1 MRIAVLCGGGDAPG
15 LNAAIQGIVTRASK
29 YGYEVYGVLRGY
41 EGLINGDFKLLKPE
55 DVEDVFRIGGTI
67 LKTSRTNPYKRP
79 EGPETIL
86 ENIKKFKI
94 EALIAMGGEDTL
106 GAANKLFKDGVP
118 VVGVPKTID
127 NDLSGTDYSI
137 GFQTAVTIA
146 TDALERLHTTGKS
159 HERVMVCEIMGRHAG
174 WITMYAGLAGGA
186 HIILLPERPFD
197 IVSICDIVRK
207 RDEQGKKYTVIA
219 VSEGARPKD
228 VKDLITVSP
237 EVDEYGHA
245 ILGGIGKV
253 LAKEIEKRTGKTARY
268 VVLGH
273 LQRGGSPIAFDRV
286 LGLRLGIHAVELVKE
301 GKFGYA
307 ASLKGTK
314 ILTVKLDDLVKEY
327 RTADEDLLELADT
340 FSGIQ

>member
-41 EGLINGDFKLLKPE
+41 EGLINGDFKPLKPE
-55 DVEDVFRIGGTI
+55 DVEDIFRIGGTI

-79 EGPETIL
+79 EDLKKIL
-86 ENIKKFKI
+86 ENMKKSKI
-94 EALIAMGGEDTL
+94 DVLIAMGGEDTL
-106 GAANKLFKDGVP
+106 GAASKLFKDGVP

-127 NDLSGTDYSI
+127 NDLSGTDYTI
-137 GFQTAVTIA
+137 GFQTAVSVA
-146 TDALERLHTTGKS
+146 TESLERLHTTGKS

-174 WITMYAGLAGGA
+174 WITMYAGLAAGA
-186 HIILLPERPFD
+186 HVILPPEKPFD
-197 IVSICDIVRK
+197 INSVCDIIKR
-207 RDEQGKKYTVIA
+207 RDERGKKYTVIA

-228 VKDLITVSP
+228 VKDLTTVSP
-237 EVDEYGHA
+237 EVDEYGHV

-253 LAKEIEKRTGKTARY
+253 LAEEIKKRTGKTTRS

-273 LQRGGSPIAFDRV
+273 LQRGGSPIAFDRI

-301 GKFGYA
+301 RKFGYA
-307 ASLKGTK
+307 TSLKGTK
-314 ILTVKLDDLVKEY
+314 VLTVKLDDLVKEY
-327 RTADEDLLELADT
+327 RTADEDLLELTGT
-340 FSGIQ
+340 FSG